1 MPLPPSLRCREGGD
15 GVGPEAAVQLIRE
28 RARNNSNA
36 TAAAAAAAAAADDD
50 DTQRPPGYWA

>member
-1 MPLPPSLRCREGGD
+1 MCVEGGD

-36 TAAAAAAAAAADDD
+36 AAAAAADAAADDD